1 MCIRISLTFLSTTV
15 DHLPSSRDKTY
26 GYSNDQGILEGSNM
40 ELTELI
46 VFGRVYFL
54 RRLYSPSIVGF
65 NPWCYSLSLT
75 SFIG

>member
-15 DHLPSSRDKTY
+15 DRPPSPRDKTY
-26 GYSNDQGILEGSNM
+26 GYSNDQGILEDSNM
-40 ELTELI
+40 ESTEST
-46 VFGRVYFL
+46 VSGRVYFF
-54 RRLYSPSIVGF
+54 RRLYSPSTVGF